1 MTTNTIEHAPDTT
14 GAAFRAIAVAALV
27 IALLALGTSVL
38 SRTNAAGATSP
49 SAGQPAVQPAYVDAT
64 TLNPQDLAAARWHD
78 VVNEPV
84 AVLDAHYGT
93 GR

>member
-1 MTTNTIEHAPDTT
+1 MTTNTIEQAPDTT

-38 SRTNAAGATSP
+38 SRTNAAGATS
-49 SAGQPAVQPAYVDAT
+49 SAARQSVYVDPT
-64 TLNPQDLAAARWHD
+64 TLSPQDLAAARWHD